1 MARRMDQH
9 VLEFEISVDNTMR
22 VQVRDGLGDF
32 RHVKRRPMF
41 IKTSTVLLQRYIH
54 VRVQRA
60 AGAVGYYEYQLVPL
74 LERVI

>member
-1 MARRMDQH
+1 MPRGMDQH
-9 VLEFEISVDNTMR
+9 IFQFQIAMHNPMTMEVRYRLRDFGDIERRAVL
-22 VQVRDGLGDF
+22 
-32 RHVKRRPMF
+32 

>member
-1 MARRMDQH
+1 MDQD
-9 VLEFEISVDNTMR
+9 VFEFEISVDNTMR

-60 AGAVGYYEYQLVPL
+60 SRAISYDEHELVPF
-74 LERVI
+74 LEGVI